1 MSISKQSREALLDAI
16 LSITD
21 TMGRAENATVTD
33 LYFQLDKSTG
43 IITIFDDDDRELSQ
57 ATIVEWK
64 ESTQDQS
71 AAIEKTLRTELGQ
84 MQKVGLFDKI
94 NILKPYSCT
103 LVDENK
109 EAIVDL
115 IYIDDD
121 TLVLDSELLKGFD
134 EEMNDFL
141 KKLLEE

>member
-16 LSITD
+16 LSIPTAL
-21 TMGRAENATVTD
+21 GRAENAVVTD
-33 LYFQLDKSTG
+33 LYFQLDKKNG
-43 IITIFDDDDRELSQ
+43 VITIFDDDDNELSQ
-57 ATIVEWK
+57 ATIVEWN
-64 ESTQDQS
+64 ESAQEQPAT
-71 AAIEKTLRTELGQ
+71 IEKTLRTELAQ

-109 EAIVDL
+109 ESIVDL

-121 TLVLDSELLKGFD
+121 MLVLDSELLQGLD
-134 EEMNDFL
+134 EEMNEFL
-141 KKLLEE
+141 KHLLEE

>member
-16 LSITD
+16 LSITN
-21 TMGRAENATVTD
+21 TLGRAENATVTD
-33 LYFQLDKSTG
+33 LYFQLDRTTG
-43 IITIFDDDDRELSQ
+43 VITIFDDDDNELAQ
-57 ATIVEWK
+57 ASIAEWK
-64 ESTQDQS
+64 ESAQEQS
-71 AAIEKTLRTELGQ
+71 TSIEKTLRTELAQ

-109 EAIVDL
+109 ESIVDL

-121 TLVLDSELLKGFD
+121 TLVLDSELLQGLD
-134 EEMNDFL
+134 EEMNEFL
-141 KKLLEE
+141 KYLLEE

>member
-16 LSITD
+16 LAITD
-21 TMGRAENATVTD
+21 TLGRAESATVTD
-33 LYFQLDKSTG
+33 LYFQVDRATG
-43 IITIFDDDDRELSQ
+43 TLTIFDDDDRELSQ

-71 AAIEKTLRTELGQ
+71 AAIEKTLRTELVQ
-84 MQKVGLFDKI
+84 MQKVGLFDKM

-109 EAIVDL
+109 ETIVDL
-115 IYIDDD
+115 IYMDDD
-121 TLVLDSELLKGFD
+121 TLVLDSELLKGLD
-134 EEMNDFL
+134 EEMNEFL
-141 KKLLEE
+141 KQLLEE

>member
-16 LSITD
+16 LSITN
-21 TMGRAENATVTD
+21 TLGHAENATVTD
-33 LYFQLDKSTG
+33 LYFQLDRTTG
-43 IITIFDDDDRELSQ
+43 VITIFDDDDNELAQ
-57 ATIVEWK
+57 ATIAEWK
-64 ESTQDQS
+64 ENAQEK
-71 AAIEKTLRTELGQ
+71 AASIEKTLRTELTQ

-109 EAIVDL
+109 ESIVDL

-121 TLVLDSELLKGFD
+121 TLVLDSELLQGLD
-134 EEMNDFL
+134 EEMNEFL
-141 KKLLEE
+141 KHLLEE

>member
-16 LSITD
+16 LSIT
-21 TMGRAENATVTD
+21 TALGRAENAVVTD
-33 LYFQLDKSTG
+33 LYFQLDKKNG
-43 IITIFDDDDRELSQ
+43 VITIFDDDDNELSQ
-57 ATIVEWK
+57 ATIVEWN
-64 ESTQDQS
+64 ESAQEQPAT
-71 AAIEKTLRTELGQ
+71 IEKTLRTELAQ

-121 TLVLDSELLKGFD
+121 MLVLDSELLQGLD
-134 EEMNDFL
+134 EEMNEFL
-141 KKLLEE
+141 KHLLEE

>member
-16 LSITD
+16 LSITNNL
-21 TMGRAENATVTD
+21 GRAENATVTD
-33 LYFQLDKSTG
+33 LYFQLDRTTG
-43 IITIFDDDDRELSQ
+43 VITIFDDDDSELAQ
-57 ATIVEWK
+57 ATIAEWK
-64 ESTQDQS
+64 DDTQEQPVS
-71 AAIEKTLRTELGQ
+71 IEKTLRAELVQ

-121 TLVLDSELLKGFD
+121 TLVLDSELLQGLD
-134 EEMNDFL
+134 EEMNEFL
-141 KKLLEE
+141 KYLLEE

>member
-16 LSITD
+16 LSITNNL
-21 TMGRAENATVTD
+21 GRAENATVTD
-33 LYFQLDKSTG
+33 LYFQLDRTTG
-43 IITIFDDDDRELSQ
+43 VITIFDDDDSELAQ
-57 ATIVEWK
+57 ATIAEWK
-64 ESTQDQS
+64 DDAQGQHAS
-71 AAIEKTLRTELGQ
+71 IEKTLRTELMQ

-121 TLVLDSELLKGFD
+121 TLVLDSELLQGLD
-134 EEMNDFL
+134 EEMNEFL
-141 KKLLEE
+141 KYLLEE

>member
-16 LSITD
+16 LSITNNL
-21 TMGRAENATVTD
+21 GRAENATVTD
-33 LYFQLDKSTG
+33 LYFQLDRTTG
-43 IITIFDDDDRELSQ
+43 VITIFDDDDSELAQ
-57 ATIVEWK
+57 ATIAEWK
-64 ESTQDQS
+64 DNAQEQPVS
-71 AAIEKTLRTELGQ
+71 IEKTLRTELVQ

-121 TLVLDSELLKGFD
+121 TLVLDSELLQGLD
-134 EEMNDFL
+134 EEMNEFL
-141 KKLLEE
+141 KHLLEE

>member
-16 LSITD
+16 LSITN
-21 TMGRAENATVTD
+21 TFGRAENAIVTD
-33 LYFQLDKSTG
+33 LYFHLDRKSG
-43 IITIFDDDDRELSQ
+43 VITIFDDDDRELSQ
-57 ATIVEWK
+57 ATIVEWSENAQ
-64 ESTQDQS
+64 ESS
-71 AAIEKTLRTELGQ
+71 ASIEKSLRTELAQ
-84 MQKVGLFDKI
+84 MQKVGLFDKT

-121 TLVLDSELLKGFD
+121 TLVLDSELLQGLD

-141 KKLLEE
+141 IHLLEE

>member
-16 LSITD
+16 LSITN
-21 TMGRAENATVTD
+21 TLGRAENATVTD
-33 LYFQLDKSTG
+33 LYFQLDRTTG
-43 IITIFDDDDRELSQ
+43 VITIFDDDDNELAQ
-57 ATIVEWK
+57 ATIAEWK
-64 ESTQDQS
+64 ENAQEK
-71 AAIEKTLRTELGQ
+71 AASIEKTLRTELTQ

-109 EAIVDL
+109 ESIVDL

-121 TLVLDSELLKGFD
+121 TLVLDSELLQGLD
-134 EEMNDFL
+134 EEMNEFL
-141 KKLLEE
+141 KHLLEE

>member
-16 LSITD
+16 LSIT
-21 TMGRAENATVTD
+21 TALGRAENAVVTD
-33 LYFQLDKSTG
+33 LYFQLDKKNG
-43 IITIFDDDDRELSQ
+43 VITIFDDDDNELSQ
-57 ATIVEWK
+57 ATIVEWN
-64 ESTQDQS
+64 ESAQEQPAT
-71 AAIEKTLRTELGQ
+71 IEKTLRTELAQ

-109 EAIVDL
+109 ESIVDL

-121 TLVLDSELLKGFD
+121 MLVLDSELLQGLD
-134 EEMNDFL
+134 EEMNEFL
-141 KKLLEE
+141 KHLLEE